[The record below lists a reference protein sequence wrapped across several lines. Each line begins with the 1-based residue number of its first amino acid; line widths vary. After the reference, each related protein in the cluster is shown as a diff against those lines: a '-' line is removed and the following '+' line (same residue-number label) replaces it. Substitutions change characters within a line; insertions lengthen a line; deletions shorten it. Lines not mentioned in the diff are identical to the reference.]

1 MKLNE
6 YIFKEMIKIQNAR
19 PADRSQMWPS
29 GIYFTKNEV
38 EKWIVEWYMN
48 TFKKVGCDGE
58 LDDKYEGETTRL
70 PPMWLANWRK
80 VMEPVRDITE
90 QERCGIDEG

>member
-6 YIFKEMIKIQNAR
+6 YLYEKIYAESR
-19 PADRSQMWPS
+19 KMFEDEECEPLSAD
-29 GIYFTKNEV
+29 GI

-58 LDDKYEGETTRL
+58 LEGNTSRL
-70 PPMWLANWRK
+70 PPMWLANWRPHIRN
-80 VMEPVRDITE
+80 VEE

>member
-19 PADRSQMWPS
+19 PADRSQMYPS
-29 GIYFTKNEV
+29 GIYFTKDEV
-38 EKWIVEWYMN
+38 EKWIVEWYMSE
-48 TFKKVGCDGE
+48 FRKVGCDGE
-58 LDDKYEGETTRL
+58 LEGDTSRL

-80 VMEPVRDITE
+80 FVHERSVVE

>member
-6 YIFKEMIKIQNAR
+6 YIFKRFMNMSD
-19 PADRSQMWPS
+19 PDTMSD
-29 GIYFTKNEV
+29 YFTENDV
-38 EKWIVEWYMN
+38 EKWIVEWYMR

-58 LDDKYEGETTRL
+58 LDDKYEGETARL

-80 VMEPVRDITE
+80 Y
-90 QERCGIDEG
+90 IDEE

>member
-6 YIFKEMIKIQNAR
+6 YIFKRIMNMSD
-19 PADRSQMWPS
+19 PDTMSD
-29 GIYFTKNEV
+29 YFTENDV
-38 EKWIVEWYMN
+38 EKWIVEWYMR

-58 LDDKYEGETTRL
+58 LDDKYEGETARL

-80 VMEPVRDITE
+80 Y
-90 QERCGIDEG
+90 IDEE

>member
-6 YIFKEMIKIQNAR
+6 YIFKRFMNMSD
-19 PADRSQMWPS
+19 PDTMSD
-29 GIYFTKNEV
+29 YFTEDDV
-38 EKWIVEWYMN
+38 EKWIVQWYMN

-58 LDDKYEGETTRL
+58 MDNKYEGDTARL

-80 VMEPVRDITE
+80 FVHERSVVE

>member
-6 YIFKEMIKIQNAR
+6 YIFKKFMNMSD
-19 PADRSQMWPS
+19 PDTMSD
-29 GIYFTKNEV
+29 YFTENDV
-38 EKWIVEWYMN
+38 EKWIVEWYMR

-58 LDDKYEGETTRL
+58 LDDKYEGETARL

-80 VMEPVRDITE
+80 Y
-90 QERCGIDEG
+90 IDEE

>member
-6 YIFKEMIKIQNAR
+6 YIYHK
-19 PADRSQMWPS
+19 SQYY
-29 GIYFTKNEV
+29 GISNPEEV

-48 TFKKVGCDGE
+48 TFKKGGCDGE
-58 LDDKYEGETTRL
+58 LEGETARL
-70 PPMWLANWRK
+70 PPMWLANWRPHIRN
-80 VMEPVRDITE
+80 VEE

>member
-6 YIFKEMIKIQNAR
+6 YIFKKFMNMSD
-19 PADRSQMWPS
+19 PDTMSD
-29 GIYFTKNEV
+29 YFTENDV
-38 EKWIVEWYMN
+38 EKWIVEWYMR

-58 LDDKYEGETTRL
+58 LDDKYEGETARL

-80 VMEPVRDITE
+80 H
-90 QERCGIDEG
+90 IDEE